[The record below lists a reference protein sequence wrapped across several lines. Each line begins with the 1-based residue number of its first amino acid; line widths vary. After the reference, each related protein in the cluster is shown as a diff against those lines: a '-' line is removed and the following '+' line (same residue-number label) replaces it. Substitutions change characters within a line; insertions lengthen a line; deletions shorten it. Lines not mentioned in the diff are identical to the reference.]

1 VVVSEPH
8 RSPYKGGRCRR
19 EDGAETTRKVNTV
32 DREQGD
38 IPGTLAAAQWSGFGR
53 LKDRY
58 LLQKSPDGEKDVLWL
73 SSREIA

>member
-19 EDGAETTRKVNTV
+19 EDGAETTRKVTRSIANKATSH
-32 DREQGD
+32 
-38 IPGTLAAAQWSGFGR
+38 GTLAAAQWSGFGR